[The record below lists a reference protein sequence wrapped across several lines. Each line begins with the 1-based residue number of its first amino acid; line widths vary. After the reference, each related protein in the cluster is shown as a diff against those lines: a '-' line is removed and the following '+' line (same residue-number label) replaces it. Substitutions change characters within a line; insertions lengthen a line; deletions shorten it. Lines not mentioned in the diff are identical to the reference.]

1 VDLEYSADKKYERLA
16 TVLLTIAGALALFN
30 IIHNPFNILGLA
42 LVAMV
47 TFVNK
52 MSLKHRLTLFAIFV
66 VIILGVINLIE
77 FGHGNEYLYSNMSLA
92 KRCFTNF
99 VYAAL
104 ILSLPLA
111 LFYIY
116 FMELIKA
123 MEHEK
128 KYYGVIK
135 YSPGLICK
143 THLAK
148 TNEEMYHGFKS
159 VCCRMDRTC
168 LKKNRITRADEIVGL
183 VGLEKSAAPQ
193 NGKYYLTLWDLES
206 GKIHDADYDVV
217 EIHENPGI
225 EDYNGIISKIVSFYY
240 NELERYKPLNQ
251 MVIRIVGSPEISVS
265 TRRLLQE
272 RFLRIEYITK

>member
-1 VDLEYSADKKYERLA
+1 MEYPADKKYKRLA
-16 TVLLTIAGALALFN
+16 TTLLTIASTLALFN
-30 IIHNPFNILGLA
+30 IIHNPYNILGLA
-42 LVAMV
+42 LVALV
-47 TFVNK
+47 AFANK
-52 MSLKHRLTLFAIFV
+52 MRLKHRLTLFAIFV
-66 VIILGVINLIE
+66 IIILGIINLIE
-77 FGHGNEYLYSNMSLA
+77 FGQGNEYLYARMGLG

-104 ILSLPLA
+104 LLSLPLA

-116 FMELIKA
+116 FIELINA

-128 KYYGVIK
+128 KYYRVIK
-135 YSPGLICK
+135 YSPGLICE

-148 TNEEMYHGFKS
+148 TEEEMYHGFKS

-168 LKKNRITRADEIVGL
+168 LEKNRITRADEIVGL

-217 EIHENPGI
+217 EIYENPGI

-251 MVIRIVGSPEISVS
+251 MIARIVGTPEISIS
-265 TRRLLQE
+265 TKRLLKE
-272 RFLRIEYITK
+272 RFMRIEYITK